1 MISYEEAIG
10 SPIKS
15 GMTAV
20 RRLKPRIEAV
30 FAAPII
36 TKAVG
41 AISQDKDWS
50 AN

>member
-1 MISYEEAIG
+1 MISYGEAIG

-20 RRLKPRIEAV
+20 RRLNPQIEAV
-30 FAAPII
+30 FTALII
-36 TKAVG
+36 TEVIG